1 MSALL
6 RTSLRKTGS
15 ALTAAEIALG
25 SLMLLT
31 IFVLIVIQAAQRH
44 LPGDSLAWTGE
55 VSRFGLV
62 WLTFSVAGVLITYR
76 GHITLEVVDLFPRP
90 QLVRAVQVFAL
101 LCVAGVAAG
110 LAYEAWNLV
119 QSQGILRSPVLG
131 MSMALLYIP
140 VLIGMIS
147 TVLRSLIAAADISL
161 NGPVTAIEGADKS
174 DTKEVPAP

>member
-15 ALTAAEIALG
+15 VLTVAEIAVG
-25 SLMLLT
+25 SIMLLT
-31 IFVLIVIQAAQRH
+31 IFMLIVIQAAQRH

-62 WLTFSVAGVLITYR
+62 WLTFSVAGVLITHR
-76 GHITLEVVDLFPRP
+76 GHIALEVVDLLPRP
-90 QLVRAVQVFAL
+90 QLVRTVQVFAL
-101 LCVAGVAAG
+101 LCVATVAAG

-147 TVLRSLIAAADISL
+147 TVLRSLVAATDIIL
-161 NGPVTAIEGADKS
+161 HGPAAGTDGSVPPEHE
-174 DTKEVPAP
+174 EVSAP